1 MFLLRVLGAIC
12 VLIAMVAVVIDAI
25 KNLSVM
31 DGDWIFTSLG
41 DQWSK
46 LSPHSLATVESV
58 VEAHVGPFLWDPII
72 TELLRT
78 PTWEAFGV
86 LGFVLF
92 WLGRKRAPAEI
103 DF

>member
-1 MFLLRVLGAIC
+1 MLLRAAGIIC
-12 VLIAMVAVVIDAI
+12 LLIAMVAVIIDAI

-41 DQWSK
+41 DQCSK
-46 LSPHSLATVESV
+46 LSPHSLATVESM
-58 VEAHVGPFLWDPII
+58 VEAHAVPFLWNPIF
-72 TELLRT
+72 TQLLRA

-92 WLGRKRAPAEI
+92 WLGRKRAPTQI
-103 DF
+103 GF

>member
-1 MFLLRVLGAIC
+1 MLLLRVLGSIC
-12 VLIAMVAVVIDAI
+12 LLIAMVAVVIDAI
-25 KNLSVM
+25 KNISVI

-58 VEAHVGPFLWDPII
+58 VQARAVPFLWDPII
-72 TELLRT
+72 TELLRA

-92 WLGRKRAPAEI
+92 WLGRRRAPAQI

>member
-1 MFLLRVLGAIC
+1 MLLFRVLGVIC
-12 VLIAMVAVVIDAI
+12 LLIAMVAVVIDAI

-58 VEAHVGPFLWDPII
+58 VKAHAVPFLWDPII
-72 TELLRT
+72 TELLRG
-78 PTWEAFGV
+78 ADLGGV
-86 LGFVLF
+86 RNPWVRPVLARTQARS
-92 WLGRKRAPAEI
+92 GR
-103 DF
+103 D

>member
-1 MFLLRVLGAIC
+1 MLLFRVLGVIC
-12 VLIAMVAVVIDAI
+12 LLIAYIAVVIDAI

-46 LSPHSLATVESV
+46 LSPHSLATVKSV
-58 VEAHVGPFLWDPII
+58 VEAHAVPFLWDPII
-72 TELLRT
+72 TELLRA

-86 LGFVLF
+86 LGFILF

>member
-1 MFLLRVLGAIC
+1 MLLRAAGIIC
-12 VLIAMVAVVIDAI
+12 LLIAMVAVIIDAI

-41 DQWSK
+41 NQWSK

-58 VEAHVGPFLWDPII
+58 VEAHAVPFLWDPII
-72 TELLRT
+72 TQLLRA

-86 LGFVLF
+86 LGFGLF
-92 WLGRKRAPAEI
+92 WLGRKRAPAQI
-103 DF
+103 GF